1 MMRPLSR
8 EAGVLFMATPKHYH
22 FIGICGTAMGSTALA
37 LRSQGHRITG
47 SDGTVYPP
55 MSTLLESSG
64 IELFSGYKP
73 ENLPAHADLYI
84 VGNAISRGN
93 PEIEEMLNRK
103 LNYTSLAEALQW
115 EVIQGKRSFVVS
127 GTHGKTTTT
136 SLLAWLFESAG
147 KNPGFM
153 IGGVP
158 ENFPVGAR
166 FTDSDI
172 FVIEGDEYDTAY
184 FDKRSKFLHYLPE
197 CAIVNN
203 IEFDHAD
210 IFRDIDEIVL
220 SFQRFVNLVPKN
232 GHVYINGDDANC
244 LKLIEKSQAPIS
256 KVGAGE
262 SNDFRI
268 RITGMTPESTSFD
281 LNGELFSVPM
291 IGEFNARN
299 AAMCVCAARFG
310 GLSEMEIRQGL
321 LSFKGVRRR
330 QQERGEANGI
340 TVIDDFGHHPTAL
353 RETLRGLRQKY
364 PGRRLWAVFEPR
376 SNTSRRNVLQPEL
389 IEALKEA
396 DGSIIAAVNAPEKVA
411 PENRLNPDAVAKA
424 VISAGRESYHEPTTG
439 SIIDRLKERSHQG
452 DVIVL
457 FSNGGFDG
465 IHGKL
470 LKALAEQ
477 PPRGIEAVPAHQAQ

>member
-1 MMRPLSR
+1 
-8 EAGVLFMATPKHYH
+8 MASKKHFH
-22 FIGICGTAMGSTALA
+22 FIGIAGTAMGSTALA
-37 LRSQGHRITG
+37 LRAQGHTITG
-47 SDGTVYPP
+47 SDGAVYPP
-55 MSTLLESSG
+55 MSTLLADNG
-64 IELFSGYKP
+64 IVAHSGYKP
-73 ENLPAHADLYI
+73 ENLPLKADLYI

-93 PEIEEMLNRK
+93 AELEAMLNRK
-103 LNYTSLAEALQW
+103 LPYSSLAEVLQW

-166 FTDSDI
+166 FTDSEH

-203 IEFDHAD
+203 VEFDHAD
-210 IFRDIDEIVL
+210 IFKDLDEIIL
-220 SFQRFVNLVPKN
+220 SFQRFVQLVPQN
-232 GHVYINGDDANC
+232 GRVLLNGDDANC
-244 LKLIEKSQAPIS
+244 LRLIEKSHAPVTKIGT
-256 KVGAGE
+256 GAG
-262 SNDFRI
+262 NDIHLRV
-268 RITGMTPESTSFD
+268 TGMTPEATTFD
-281 LNGELFSVPM
+281 LNGDLFTVPM

-299 AAMCVCAARFG
+299 AAMCVMAARFG
-310 GLSEMEIRQGL
+310 GLSDAEIREGL
-321 LSFKGVRRR
+321 ATFKGVRRR
-330 QQERGEANGI
+330 QQERGEVKGI
-340 TVIDDFGHHPTAL
+340 TIIDDFGHHPTAL
-353 RETLRGLRQKY
+353 RETLRGLRQRY

-411 PENRLNPDAVAKA
+411 PESRLNPDLVAKA
-424 VISAGRESYHEPTTG
+424 VIAAGRESYHEPATDT
-439 SIIDRLKERSHQG
+439 IIERLKERTKSG
-452 DVIVL
+452 DVIII

-470 LKALAEQ
+470 LERLDA
-477 PPRGIEAVPAHQAQ
+477 

>member
-1 MMRPLSR
+1 
-8 EAGVLFMATPKHYH
+8 MAKHFH

-37 LRSQGHRITG
+37 LRAQGHKVTG
-47 SDGTVYPP
+47 SDGAVYPP
-55 MSTLLESSG
+55 MSTLLADNG
-64 IELFSGYKP
+64 IEVFSGYLP
-73 ENLPAHADLYI
+73 EQLPAGADLYI

-93 PEIEEMLNRK
+93 AELEELLRRK
-103 LNYTSLAEALQW
+103 LPYTSMAEALKW
-115 EVIQGKRSFVVS
+115 EVIQGKRSFVIS

-136 SLLAWLFESAG
+136 SLLAWIFESAG

-166 FTDSDI
+166 FTASEL

-184 FDKRSKFLHYLPE
+184 FDKRSKFVHYLPE
-197 CAIVNN
+197 CAVVNN

-210 IFRDIDEIVL
+210 IFKDIEEIVL

-232 GHVYINGDDANC
+232 GQVFINGDDANC
-244 LKLIEKSQAPIS
+244 LRLIEKSPAPIA
-256 KVGAGE
+256 KVGTGE
-262 SNDFRI
+262 QNDYRI
-268 RITGMTPESTSFD
+268 RITGLTPESTSFD
-281 LNGELFSVPM
+281 LNGESFTVPM

-310 GLSEMEIRQGL
+310 GLNDAEIRQGL
-321 LSFKGVRRR
+321 ATFQGVRRR
-330 QQERGEANGI
+330 QQARGEAGGI

-353 RETLRGLRQKY
+353 RETLRGLRQRY

-411 PENRLNPDAVAKA
+411 PGSRLNPDAVAKA
-424 VISAGRESYHEPTTG
+424 VIDAGREAYHEPTTEA
-439 SIIDRLKERSHQG
+439 IIDRLKERTKAG
-452 DVIVL
+452 DVVVV

-470 LKALAEQ
+470 INRL
-477 PPRGIEAVPAHQAQ
+477 G